1 MQGHVDEYGAAAPSS
16 VGAAVALSGA
26 LRRHGAWAEA
36 LSMMADVHDACRFWH
51 GAAHELTRSAAAE
64 LEELATES

>member
-1 MQGHVDEYGAAAPSS
+1 
-16 VGAAVALSGA
+16 
-26 LRRHGAWAEA
+26 
-36 LSMMADVHDACRFWH
+36 MMADVHEACRFWH